1 MKNAAQ
7 ISAEHSQCANI
18 SVFLPKLNL
27 SDLFFL
33 VVPVFFV
40 LVFFVLVFFLE
51 RVGLVVVS
59 FGEVLVLRLTGVSVD
74 ADGKLMKVQKTL
86 SVQDIFKARQDFL
99 DNVEDGDDY
108 DAKYIL
114 TEEGK
119 ACLDRLLEEKS
130 VGA

>member
-1 MKNAAQ
+1 MGKKKQKEVELNETNIILKIPENAASLTV
-7 ISAEHSQCANI
+7 IANM
-18 SVFLPKLNL
+18 
-27 SDLFFL
+27 
-33 VVPVFFV
+33 
-40 LVFFVLVFFLE
+40 
-51 RVGLVVVS
+51 
-59 FGEVLVLRLTGVSVD
+59 VD
-74 ADGKLMKVQKTL
+74 SDGKLMKVQKTL